1 MKTRRRMLT
10 AVVVIHFLGAVVVP
24 AAHAD
29 DPLAPIRASV
39 NTERART
46 VCPALTYSGALE
58 AAAQALVR
66 AAGKNAFQVTGYNGT
81 TVKTWGFGDPQAAAI
96 NATYRNGAGQTIS
109 NCTFSEFG
117 VGFIR
122 DDENEED
129 TVGIV
134 FGAPTGVQPSPTGS
148 PTPTLTPVPAAEPL
162 TPPKVAPTNA
172 IQVSFDRGLQWT
184 VNVTSAAD
192 IPGACTYSATNPLLP
207 GTNRSFTIDPKG
219 TTSFTVLAPPPLSVY
234 RVVVACSGPF
244 DGRTVEFGRFERDVR
259 A

>member
-1 MKTRRRMLT
+1 MKKRSRVPT
-10 AVVVIHFLGAVVVP
+10 AVVAMLILGTVVAP

-39 NTERART
+39 NNERART
-46 VCPALTYSGALE
+46 VCSALTYNGALE

-66 AAGKNAFQVTGYNGT
+66 APGKNAFQVTGYNGT
-81 TVKTWGFGDPQAAAI
+81 TVKTWGFGDPQAEAI
-96 NATYRNGAGQTIS
+96 NSTYRNGAGQTIS
-109 NCTFSEFG
+109 NCTFTEFG

-134 FGAPTGVQPSPTGS
+134 FGAPTGVQPSPTAT
-148 PTPTLTPVPAAEPL
+148 PNPTLTPVPAAEPL

-172 IQVSFDRGLQWT
+172 VQVSFDRGLQWT

-192 IPGACTYSATNPLLP
+192 IPGTCTYSATNPLLP
-207 GTNRSFTIDPKG
+207 GTNRNFTIGPKG

-234 RVVVACSGPF
+234 HVVVACSGPF
-244 DGRTVEFGRFERDVR
+244 DGKTVEFGRFESDVR